1 MAHFFFK
8 KNNILF
14 YSIPLFLFCSHVA
27 GQVEASGFVVASSD
41 LIFLDMELEE
51 LGDVVK
57 DRQDGHG

>member
-1 MAHFFFK
+1 M
-8 KNNILF
+8 
-14 YSIPLFLFCSHVA
+14 A